1 MEEKQISGQESLL
14 IIQQMIHT
22 AKKEQKDDGRGWILW
37 GWLLFFASVFT
48 WINLHTEWVSVFFF
62 WTAFGILTL
71 AVTLFEV
78 LRDSFFRKSKRV
90 RTYTKDLFEKLNI
103 GFFVMLAFIILAIN
117 LDVDPKKGFA
127 LLLGLYGFWILI
139 YGTALD
145 FRPSVIGAFIT
156 WGFGLAALFV
166 KTFEWTMILHAAAVL
181 CGYIIPG
188 HIAHNEFKKLSTAN
202 G

>member
-1 MEEKQISGQESLL
+1 MEEKQMSGQESLL

-37 GWLLFFASVFT
+37 GWLLFTASILT
-48 WINLHTEWVSVFFF
+48 WINLYTKWVRVFDF
-62 WTAFGILTL
+62 WTGFGIFTL
-71 AVTLFEV
+71 AVTLFDV
-78 LRDSFFRKSKRV
+78 IRNSFFRKIKRV
-90 RTYTKDLFEKLNI
+90 KTYTKDLFEKLNI
-103 GFFVMLAFIILAIN
+103 GFFVMLGFIILAIN
-117 LDVDPKKGFA
+117 LNVDPRKGFA

-145 FRPSVIGAFIT
+145 FRPSIIGAFIT

-166 KTFEWTMILHAAAVL
+166 ETFEWTMILHAAAVL

-188 HIAHNEFKKLSTAN
+188 HIAHNEFKKLSTR
-202 G
+202 